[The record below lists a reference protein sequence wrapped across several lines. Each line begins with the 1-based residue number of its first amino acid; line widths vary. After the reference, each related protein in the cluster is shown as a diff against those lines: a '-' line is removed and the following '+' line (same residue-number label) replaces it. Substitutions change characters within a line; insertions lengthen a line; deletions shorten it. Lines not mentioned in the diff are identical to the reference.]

1 MKGTTLITNWLS
13 EEEAE
18 INWLVDDCFFD
29 GIYLTLAYPDVPPVT
44 VPVTTVAVP
53 VIPVAVP
60 VTTVALPVTPFNEQH
75 EFQSYQGSK

>member
-29 GIYLTLAYPDVPPVT
+29 GIYLTLAYPDVPPV
-44 VPVTTVAVP
+44 
-53 VIPVAVP
+53 AVP